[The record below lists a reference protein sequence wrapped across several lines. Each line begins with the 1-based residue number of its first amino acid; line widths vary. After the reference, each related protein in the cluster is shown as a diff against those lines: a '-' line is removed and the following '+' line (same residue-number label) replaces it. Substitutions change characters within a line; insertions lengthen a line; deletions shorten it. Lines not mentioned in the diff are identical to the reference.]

1 MGCMRQWH
9 PNKNGNGQ
17 LFRLQRHATLRQSK
31 KNCPTTITDLDG
43 NSYGIKLIGNQTWT
57 TKNLNVSKY
66 RTGDL
71 IPQVQDPTLWDN
83 LTTGAW
89 CYYEN
94 NSANGT
100 IYGKLYNWYA
110 VTDSR
115 GLAPTGYHIPNNSEF
130 MTLINY
136 LGGGREDEGARLI
149 ALVSAKHRGY

>member
-1 MGCMRQWH
+1 MKNLNSITMLLALLTVLMGC
-9 PNKNGNGQ
+9 KKETKITECTFSYAACDNGIQTRMGTANSSGCSGTPPPDS
-17 LFRLQRHATLRQSK
+17 LK

-71 IPQVQDPTLWDN
+71 IPHVQDPTLWDN

-94 NSANGT
+94 SSANGT
-100 IYGKLYNWYA
+100 IYGK
-110 VTDSR
+110 
-115 GLAPTGYHIPNNSEF
+115 
-130 MTLINY
+130 
-136 LGGGREDEGARLI
+136 
-149 ALVSAKHRGY
+149 